1 MPRHPKPTELA
12 LQSINGQNDVISGP
26 NSSPMNLQGVDLTS
40 FGGGFEHDVAAGLT
54 QLPPLPNS
62 PPTSP
67 RIAQGPGRNFL
78 GNFKKQEQ
86 RQQAISRQGTHH
98 EDERP
103 GTSSMSKIYHLRKN
117 PGSTPEL
124 SLVGSN
130 ENVHKDNSEG
140 KRVNIGAGR
149 RA

>member
-12 LQSINGQNDVISGP
+12 LHNGQNGGVIPGP

-54 QLPPLPNS
+54 PLPPLPNS
-62 PPTSP
+62 PPSSP
-67 RIAQGPGRNFL
+67 RTTQGQGRNFL
-78 GNFKKQEQ
+78 NTFKKQEP
-86 RQQAISRQGTHH
+86 RQQSNSRQGSN

-103 GTSSMSKIYHLRKN
+103 NTSSMSKIYHLRKN

-130 ENVHKDNSEG
+130 ENVHKETTEG
-140 KRVNIGAGR
+140 ESAVHGAIGGVT
-149 RA
+149 